1 MEVKYLKSYV
11 RDAIDVPRVMDLAG
25 VPLTPIAHANWS
37 GTYPYCPEAAF
48 RIAANSHAFL
58 LHYKV
63 TEDTVR
69 ARYGTDNGKVWTD
82 SCVEF
87 FSQPAGDDIYYN
99 LECNCVGTVL
109 LGAGADRHDRE
120 RANAGTLASIQRWA
134 SLGRRPFEETVGE
147 RTWEVAL
154 IVPFTAFFKHRLRS
168 VAGKVVRAN
177 FYKCGDELPRPHF
190 LSWNPIQLPRP
201 DFHCPAFFGELSIQS
216 E

>member
-1 MEVKYLKSYV
+1 MEVKYLKSLV
-11 RDAIDVPRVMDLAG
+11 RDAVDVPRVMDLAG
-25 VPLTPIAHANWS
+25 VPFTPIAHANWS
-37 GTYPYCPEAAF
+37 GGYPYCPEAAF
-48 RIAANSHAFL
+48 RIAANSHSFL

-63 TEDTVR
+63 TEDSVR
-69 ARYGTDNGKVWTD
+69 ARYGADNGKVWTD

-109 LGAGADRHDRE
+109 LGAGAERHNRE

-134 SLGRRPFEETVGE
+134 SLGRRPFEEICGA
-147 RTWEVAL
+147 RSWEVAL

-177 FYKCGDELPRPHF
+177 FYKCGDELRQPHY
-190 LSWNPIQLPRP
+190 LSWNPIQLPGP
-201 DFHCPAFFGELSIQS
+201 DFHCPAFFGELSVQS